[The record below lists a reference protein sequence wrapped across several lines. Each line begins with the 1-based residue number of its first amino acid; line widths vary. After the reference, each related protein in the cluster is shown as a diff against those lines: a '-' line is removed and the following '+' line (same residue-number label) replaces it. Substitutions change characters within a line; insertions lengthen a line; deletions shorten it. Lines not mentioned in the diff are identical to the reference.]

1 MSRFKTNAKN
11 SDRTK
16 DLFEKRSNY
25 DKYSSDTGLITK
37 RPAEMPREIGAVK
50 DFSAGQRHLIG
61 KVTPEYVSLL
71 ARTEKLRRCSYA
83 NEGAQIA
90 ALDFVA
96 TAFDDMAM
104 RYDELA
110 RGNRVNTGLRFGS
123 PSQALESIRA
133 FKGYQNP
140 LVAFSNQVTAYH
152 IALNESLTKAE
163 RDGINNLSD
172 YLRIYV
178 DVLASANKVVPYHLS
193 DYVRSPYN
201 SPLTTGLVIEIA
213 DENYSDDGRKTE
225 YFLQSSN
232 FRLYTKLAQEF
243 GFMIDKDI
251 PWRLVADITS
261 AAMQKRMS
269 SNMALDKA
277 LYEYYLP
284 IDFDDFTLMLNDVH
298 KAYNNFID
306 NNRYA
311 DKTATVDNGSPS
323 VIFRE
328 PIDIMKLTQ
337 VPEAEWIK
345 YYCQIKNKFSGIQMS
360 EIELNRIVTL
370 AQSKVGYTELEEIV
384 ADLNHKFNFSNFQKG
399 SSTFEKQRRKNS
411 VGNATNSTSSQ
422 IKDFYVANLFRG
434 Y

>member
-1 MSRFKTNAKN
+1 
-11 SDRTK
+11 
-16 DLFEKRSNY
+16 
-25 DKYSSDTGLITK
+25 
-37 RPAEMPREIGAVK
+37 
-50 DFSAGQRHLIG
+50 
-61 KVTPEYVSLL
+61 
-71 ARTEKLRRCSYA
+71 
-83 NEGAQIA
+83 
-90 ALDFVA
+90 
-96 TAFDDMAM
+96 M